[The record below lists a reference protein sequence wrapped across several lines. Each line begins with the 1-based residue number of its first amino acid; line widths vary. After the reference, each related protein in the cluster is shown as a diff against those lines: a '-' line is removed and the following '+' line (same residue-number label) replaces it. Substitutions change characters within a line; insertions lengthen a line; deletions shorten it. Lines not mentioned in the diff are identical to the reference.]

1 MRKIFILG
9 ATGYVG
15 NHLKTFLSDG
25 FSLVTVGRKNSD
37 IHFDLETGE
46 FNDLL
51 DQVNED
57 DTIIFLS
64 AVSAPDQ
71 CEKNFKLAHAINVKN
86 TITLISELLKKNAR
100 VIFSSSDVVFGMAS
114 GVCTEMSERRPFGK
128 YGQMKCA
135 VEEHFLN
142 NPGFFIIRF
151 SYILGRG
158 DKFSEMVKEHSL
170 NGKLLDVFDGFE
182 RSVVSINDVLLG
194 IKNIILNWNQI
205 DTRIVNFSG
214 PDLVSRQQIVLALAQ
229 QNFPDLQYQFTEA
242 PESFWLGRPKRI
254 NTKSCF
260 LESILDRTCES
271 YLDAVKG

>member
-1 MRKIFILG
+1 MRKVFILG
-9 ATGYVG
+9 STGYVG
-15 NHLKTFLSDG
+15 NHLKSFLSDA

-51 DQVNED
+51 VQVNND

-71 CEKNFKLAHAINVKN
+71 CEKNYDVAHKINVKN

-100 VIFSSSDVVFGMAS
+100 VIFSSSDVVFGGTS
-114 GVCTEMSERRPFGK
+114 DVCTEMSERKPFGK
-128 YGQMKCA
+128 YGQMKCE
-135 VEEHFLN
+135 VEEHFSN
-142 NPGFFIIRF
+142 NPGFFVIRF
-151 SYILGRG
+151 SYILGKG

-170 NGKLLDVFDGFE
+170 NSKLLDVFDGFE

-194 IKNIILNWNQI
+194 IKNIILNWSQI

-229 QNFPDLQYQFTEA
+229 EKFPELQYQFTDA
-242 PESFWLGRPKRI
+242 PESFWLGRPKKI
-254 NTKSCF
+254 NTKSRF
-260 LESILDRTCES
+260 LESILDRSCES
-271 YLDAVKG
+271 YLNVIKG